1 MIIKKVETMD
11 DRKEFVQE
19 VIDRL
24 LYLDGSDRDKLIDAI
39 NKTLT
44 QYKPKIRIFDDGKT
58 RIYKHV

>member
-1 MIIKKVETMD
+1 MIIKRVETVD

-24 LYLDGSDRDKLIDAI
+24 LYLDDTDRNKFIDAI

-44 QYKPKIRIFDDGKT
+44 QFKPKMRIFDDGKT